1 MWFLFGEILLYLIVA
16 VVLGLVVGWLLG
28 RIGRSPAVVDG
39 DEEPDADV
47 SALAAQLAER
57 DEEIEWLRSELAP
70 FRTDD
75 LKLVNGIGPV
85 FERSLNAMGYTTFEH
100 VAAWSREDIRDVAA
114 EIDLFPDRIIRDQW
128 VEQAAALA
136 LKKSGEES
144 ALVAGEE
151 SALVAGEG
159 SALVAGEGTAL
170 VAGDDSALDVGQG
183 TAVDDGSEE
192 ENSSE
197 G

>member
-16 VVLGLVVGWLLG
+16 ALLGLVVGWLLG
-28 RIGRSPAVVDG
+28 RIGRSPSVAEG
-39 DEEPDADV
+39 AEESGADV
-47 SALAAQLAER
+47 AALSARLAER
-57 DEEIEWLRSELAP
+57 DDEIEWLRSELAP

-85 FERSLNAMGYTTFEH
+85 FERTLNAMGYTTYEH
-100 VAAWSREDIRDVAA
+100 VAAWSREDIRDIAA

-136 LKKSGEES
+136 LRKAALDDGGEP
-144 ALVAGEE
+144 
-151 SALVAGEG
+151 
-159 SALVAGEGTAL
+159 
-170 VAGDDSALDVGQG
+170 AGDVSGDTSLEGGDEPAL
-183 TAVDDGSEE
+183 DDGSEE
-192 ENSSE
+192 ESPAE